1 MATVTFNIPNNQ
13 LQRLSNKLHTVGYV
27 FDPAL
32 GTTDTQQ
39 KRNFFLKR
47 TVKLW
52 ESELFNAERQEAIDS
67 EPNDTAAA
75 QAVRF
80 VGLDDVTGTIS

>member
-27 FDPAL
+27 FDPTL

-39 KRNFFLKR
+39 KRNFFLRKTR
-47 TVKLW
+47 DFW
-52 ESELFNAERQEAIDS
+52 ESYIFNAERQEAIDA
-67 EPNDTAAA
+67 EPNDTAALQA
-75 QAVRF
+75 QRF
-80 VGLDDVTGTIS
+80 VGLDDVTGSIT

>member
-13 LQRLSNKLHTVGYV
+13 LQRPSNKLHTVGYV
-27 FDPAL
+27 FDPTL

-39 KRNFFLKR
+39 KRNFFLKATR
-47 TVKLW
+47 DFW
-52 ESELFNAERQEAIDS
+52 QSYIFNAERQEAIDA

-75 QAVRF
+75 QAQRF